1 MKKVNKN
8 SMSIKNNR
16 GASIAS
22 VVIAIVAVII
32 IILLSLGAGALLHKR
47 YLDKKEKEERITSLE
62 VSQTLESASDLTTEK
77 IIYQGVIH
85 YEEGEIP
92 FIDKKSYNMTYK
104 AEIDAG
110 VDVSEIEVTDNGDK
124 IVIEIPDS
132 EVQSV
137 YVDPS
142 SIEFYDE
149 SFALFNWDKK
159 QDGVDAVALA
169 EADAKEHADI
179 ETLKEEADK
188 HAREL
193 IENLF
198 SDAIRDQQ
206 LEVR

>member
-1 MKKVNKN
+1 MINKN
-8 SMSIKNNR
+8 MKNRNKTNNH
-16 GASIAS
+16 GASITS
-22 VVIAIVAVII
+22 VIIAIVAVIL
-32 IILLSLGAGALLHKR
+32 IILISLAAGAFLHKK
-47 YLDKKEKEERITSLE
+47 YLDKKEKEKRITSLE

-92 FIDKKSYNMTYK
+92 FIDKKSYTMTYT

-110 VDVSEIEVTDNGDK
+110 VDVSEIEVTDNGEK
-124 IVIEIPDS
+124 IIIEIPDS
-132 EVQSV
+132 DVQRV
-137 YVDPS
+137 YVDPE
-142 SIEFYDE
+142 SIEFHDE
-149 SFALFNWDKK
+149 SFALFNWDDK

-179 ETLKEEADK
+179 ENLKKEADD

-198 SDAIRDQQ
+198 NEAIRDQQ
-206 LEVR
+206 VEVR